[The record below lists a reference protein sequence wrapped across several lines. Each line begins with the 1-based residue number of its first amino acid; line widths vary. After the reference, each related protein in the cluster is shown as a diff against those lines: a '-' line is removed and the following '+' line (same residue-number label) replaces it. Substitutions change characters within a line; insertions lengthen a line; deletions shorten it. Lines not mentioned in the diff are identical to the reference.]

1 MKLEYFCVTPS
12 LPCSPTPPLPHSLSQ
27 YPTVRLIKLD
37 DDMLKYKPEA
47 TEITAEN
54 LRAFL
59 TEFFDGKLSVSFQ
72 VLHPTKQC
80 CYFLHHVSSAS
91 ASARAEEGGC

>member
-1 MKLEYFCVTPS
+1 MVCFVMCVRA
-12 LPCSPTPPLPHSLSQ
+12 SLSSPPPQ

-54 LRAFL
+54 LKAFL
-59 TEFFDGKLSVSFQ
+59 DDFFDGKLSVS
-72 VLHPTKQC
+72 
-80 CYFLHHVSSAS
+80 
-91 ASARAEEGGC
+91 

>member
-1 MKLEYFCVTPS
+1 MMCVHMS
-12 LPCSPTPPLPHSLSQ
+12 LPSPLPLPQ

-54 LRAFL
+54 IKAFL
-59 TEFFDGKLSVSFQ
+59 NDFFDGKLSVS
-72 VLHPTKQC
+72 
-80 CYFLHHVSSAS
+80 
-91 ASARAEEGGC
+91 

>member
-1 MKLEYFCVTPS
+1 MPPVLVWPSAYLLTVLGIASITTHAEGVCMCPS
-12 LPCSPTPPLPHSLSQ
+12 LPCPLPLPQ
-27 YPTVRLIKLD
+27 YPTVRLIKLG

-59 TEFFDGKLSVSFQ
+59 GEFFDGKLSVS
-72 VLHPTKQC
+72 
-80 CYFLHHVSSAS
+80 
-91 ASARAEEGGC
+91 